1 MGHSRATSRP
11 RARRLLILGGATAIC
26 AMQVGC
32 RTSLFDQRRDRSQYQ
47 AYDEIRNQHEPQVI
61 FDAYGRPK
69 PNLRG
74 RLSPK
79 Q

>member
-1 MGHSRATSRP
+1 MAV
-11 RARRLLILGGATAIC
+11 LILGLGVVASS
-26 AMQVGC
+26 GC
-32 RTSLFDQRRDRSQYQ
+32 RSRLFARDEPRSQFQ

-61 FDAYGRPK
+61 LDAYGRPK